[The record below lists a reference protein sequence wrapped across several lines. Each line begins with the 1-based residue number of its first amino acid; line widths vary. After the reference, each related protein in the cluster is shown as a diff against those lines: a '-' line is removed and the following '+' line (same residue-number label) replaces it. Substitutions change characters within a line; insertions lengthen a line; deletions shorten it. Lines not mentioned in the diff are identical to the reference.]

1 MDSVSITYK
10 ITLPEKIEQFDFQL
24 DADSFEL
31 RNPAPENLPA
41 WAELDH
47 KKCSHCP
54 LDSKEHPYCPVA
66 LRLHDFVD
74 RFHNTTSI
82 DIVEMEIITDERRVI
97 QKTALQRAIASML
110 ELVFPASGC
119 PKTDHMRPL
128 ARFHLP
134 LASEEE
140 NIFRVTGMYLLG
152 QYFRSTTSQ
161 GGRIE
166 FQGLI
171 DLYAE
176 LGVMNKAIASR
187 LQNATRSD
195 SVKNAI
201 TLLDM
206 YSTLVPLLQEDQL
219 VEMRGF
225 FKAFLPEDN
234 ISDAPVVTSNYLKSI
249 KNAALELVPLEE
261 NKAGDAPDWLNGAA
275 ESEGEKAEP
284 GPEKQAQAKPEPT
297 VDTILKDSTLALE
310 LVPIEGQKEQTSS
323 DKPKSGRA
331 SFTLPD
337 D

>member
-1 MDSVSITYK
+1 MNSVNITYN
-10 ITLPEKIEQFDFQL
+10 IRLPEHVERFDFKL
-24 DADSFEL
+24 DPDSFEL
-31 RNPAPENLPA
+31 QNAVSDTPPA
-41 WAELDH
+41 WTALDY

-54 LDSKEHPYCPVA
+54 LNSTEHPHCPVA
-66 LRLHDFVD
+66 IRLHDVVE
-74 RFHNTTSI
+74 RFHHTASI
-82 DIVEMEIITDERRVI
+82 DEVEMEIITAERRVI
-97 QKTALQRAIASML
+97 QKTDLQRAIASML
-110 ELVFPASGC
+110 ELILPASGC

-176 LGVMNKAIASR
+176 LAIMNKAIASR
-187 LQNATRSD
+187 LQGVTRSD

-206 YSTLVPLLQEDQL
+206 YSTLVPLLLEDQL

-225 FKAFLPEDN
+225 FKSFLPDEE
-234 ISDAPVVTSNYLKSI
+234 ISDAPVATSNYLKSI
-249 KNAALELVPLEE
+249 KNAV
-261 NKAGDAPDWLNGAA
+261 
-275 ESEGEKAEP
+275 
-284 GPEKQAQAKPEPT
+284 
-297 VDTILKDSTLALE
+297 LE
-310 LVPIEGQKEQTSS
+310 LVPIEEDNSDDAAPQEASERKNKNDVPASTTVDSILKSS
-323 DKPKSGRA
+323 TLELELLPGDPQGKADAGEKSKRGRA
-331 SFTLPD
+331 TFKLPD